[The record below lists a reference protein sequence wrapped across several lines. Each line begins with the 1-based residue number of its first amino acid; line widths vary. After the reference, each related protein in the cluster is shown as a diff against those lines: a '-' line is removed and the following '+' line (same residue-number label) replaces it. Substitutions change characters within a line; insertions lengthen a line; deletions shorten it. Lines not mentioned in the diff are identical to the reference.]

1 MIHQIGGKTQRYLFI
16 AFLVLSMVT
25 PLLAL
30 PYEQTEEYRQ
40 KRAILNERAA
50 RFKAE
55 TGFEGSIDYNYRD
68 MKFSRLTGKFT
79 GMQISATQDTVSTG
93 NAIDQVLLRIS
104 PYILAREDQLN
115 FTSSESNRYMVS
127 KKWEQKVNGFSV
139 YPRKFIIVAYNLP
152 TKEFIISDST
162 VDLPSCPVQMNIS
175 KTEAKQLMLDA
186 YKQSVYC
193 KDVNNRYHRDPSIGY
208 IRVSATEI
216 SPHYRLCW
224 SMMFDNISISVDAE
238 TQEIRFSDIV
248 RVY

>member
-1 MIHQIGGKTQRYLFI
+1 MKQYWSCLLLF
-16 AFLVLSMVT
+16 
-25 PLLAL
+25 LLIAL
-30 PYEQTEEYRQ
+30 PVMGESRGQTEEYARKQ
-40 KRAILNERAA
+40 AILNERAA

-55 TGFEGSIDYNYRD
+55 TGFEGSIVYNYRD

-79 GMQISATQDTVSTG
+79 GIQISAPQDTVSTG

-115 FTSSESNRYMVS
+115 FTSSESNRYIVS

-139 YPRKFIIVAYNLP
+139 YPRKFIIVAYNIP
-152 TKEFIISDST
+152 TKDFIISDST
-162 VDLPSCPVQMNIS
+162 VDLPSCPVQMNVS

-186 YKQSVYC
+186 YKRSVYC
-193 KDVNNRYHRDPSIGY
+193 KDENNRYHRDPSIGY

-216 SPHYRLCW
+216 SPQYRLCW

-238 TQEIRFSDIV
+238 TQEIRFSEIV